1 MKLEWLGESRPL
13 MESLIKWSNH
23 YASVWKKAQPVTE
36 DVSLSFSEI
45 QVVEYLLENE
55 ELQLNMAGI
64 ARRLGISPTT
74 FSGHVSKL
82 EKMGLVQKYYH
93 GSNRKDLIV
102 LVTDQGR
109 EVYGAYSR
117 RLQTVWQD
125 TLKTLE
131 AIPAE
136 YRDMFCKA
144 VSCMSQEGKETVLSP
159 EPLYPVNEG

>member
-13 MESLIKWSNH
+13 METLIQWSNH
-23 YASVWKKAQPVTE
+23 YASVWKKAQPITD

-109 EVYGAYSR
+109 EVYAAYSR
-117 RLQTVWQD
+117 RLQAVWQD

-136 YRDMFCKA
+136 YRDMFCRA
-144 VSCMSQEGKETVLSP
+144 VRSMSP
-159 EPLYPVNEG
+159 EEKDAVYPLEPLHPVNEG